1 MEITDPGHAG
11 SATAGKCKCPGG
23 NESGGERHGR
33 LEEVAATES
42 IEPSRGITLKLPT
55 IWRTEVCPRR
65 EWSRG
70 DASDI
75 DEAQRASAWVM
86 RESIEP
92 CVREWRTIK
101 FAPILRGTNALVQ
114 CPRREYGRREPSRID
129 EAP

>member
-1 MEITDPGHAG
+1 MPDPRPQESANAPAG
-11 SATAGKCKCPGG
+11 EWSPGAA
-23 NESGGERHGR
+23 RHGC
-33 LEEVAATES
+33 LDWSEVAAATES

-75 DEAQRASAWVM
+75 DEAQRVSAWVM

-92 CVREWRTIK
+92 T
-101 FAPILRGTNALVQ
+101 LGS
-114 CPRREYGRREPSRID
+114 YH
-129 EAP
+129 